1 MLNAFTHLLS
11 GPQGTALLKGL
22 KVLFLAL
29 FAISVFAL
37 LASPTVKRGKSSYTL
52 LRVIFVFSVIA
63 ILCCQAY
70 WQIFGFTHPQFSRFI
85 RRYNRRPNAAE
96 LQVLRGPILDR
107 RGMVLAAP
115 IPGDIWGRRYPLG
128 PAGVHPMGYYH
139 SKYGITAVE
148 RVNDPLLSGY
158 LPESDEE
165 PLSKRLLTPR
175 AKEGKEVSLT
185 LDIRLQHHAYDKL
198 DGKKGA
204 VVVMTP
210 NSGDLLA
217 LVSSPGFDPRS
228 PAAAMLDDVN
238 KPAFNR
244 AVQGLYPPGSTFK
257 PLIAGMAIDRGLNI
271 ALNCPGEGY
280 IAGPH
285 TPAIRDSEYY
295 AYARRGAVWKG
306 WGVISLKDAIVHS
319 SNVYFAQ
326 LGVKCGTAPFN
337 ALMEKARINEPI
349 RYLVGSIG
357 ELKSAKGFVPL
368 IDKPRLLA
376 QPAIGQGRLL
386 VTPLHVAC
394 FTAAIA
400 ADGVMPT
407 PRLAVTDPVDPGV
420 TLFSAQAARAVRH
433 AMREVVTRGTGK
445 AAEIPGLEICG
456 KTGTAQ
462 VPHGADHAWFTCFAP
477 EKNPRIVVTVI
488 VEHGGFGAQSALPI
502 ARDIIREAD
511 RLGYLKTARKTA
523 DREGAALPARLLAQG
538 GFR

>member
-1 MLNAFTHLLS
+1 MLNAFTQLLS
-11 GPQGTALLKGL
+11 GPQGSALLKGL
-22 KVLFLAL
+22 KILFLAI
-29 FAISVFAL
+29 FAVSVFTL
-37 LASPTVKRGKSSYTL
+37 LATPTVKRGKSSYTL
-52 LRVIFVFSVIA
+52 LRLIFAVSAVA
-63 ILCCQAY
+63 ILCCQTY
-70 WQIFGFTHPQFSRFI
+70 WQIFGFTHPKFSRFI
-85 RRYNRRPNAAE
+85 RRYNRRPNASE
-96 LQVLRGPILDR
+96 FQILRGPILDR

-115 IPGDIWGRRYPLG
+115 IPKNIWGRRYPIG
-128 PAGVHPMGYYH
+128 PAGVHPIGYYH

-148 RVNDPLLSGY
+148 RVEDPLLSGY
-158 LPESDEE
+158 LPEANEE
-165 PLSKRLLTPR
+165 PLSKRILTPR

-185 LDIRLQHHAYDKL
+185 LDIRLQLFAYDKL

-217 LVSSPGFDPRS
+217 LVSSPGFDPLN
-228 PAAAMLDDVN
+228 PAAAMLDDLN

-257 PLIAGMAIDRGLNI
+257 PLIAGMAIDRGQNVSF
-271 ALNCPGEGY
+271 NCPGEGY
-280 IAGPH
+280 FAGPH

-306 WGVISLKDAIVHS
+306 WGVMTLKDAIVHS

-326 LGVKCGTAPFN
+326 LGVKCGTEPFN
-337 ALMEKARINEPI
+337 TLMERAKINEPI
-349 RYLVGSIG
+349 RYLTGTVGD
-357 ELKSAKGFVPL
+357 LKSVKGFVPV

-376 QPAIGQGRLL
+376 QPAIGQGKLL

-400 ADGVMPT
+400 ADGLMPN
-407 PRLAVTDPVDPGV
+407 PRLALADPVESGV
-420 TLFSAQAARAVRH
+420 QLFSARAARTVRH

-445 AAEIPGLEICG
+445 AAELPGLEVCG

-462 VPHGADHAWFTCFAP
+462 VPPGADHAWFTCFAP
-477 EKNPRIVVTVI
+477 EKNPRIVVTVL

-502 ARDIIREAD
+502 ARDILREAD
-511 RLGYLKTARKTA
+511 RLGYLKSGKTA
-523 DREGAALPARLLAQG
+523 G
-538 GFR
+538 GGTR